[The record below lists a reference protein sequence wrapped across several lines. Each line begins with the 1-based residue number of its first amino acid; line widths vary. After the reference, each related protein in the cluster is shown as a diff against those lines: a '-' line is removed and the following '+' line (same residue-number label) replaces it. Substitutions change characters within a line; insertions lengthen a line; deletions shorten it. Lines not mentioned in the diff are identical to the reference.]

1 MALTRGLDTT
11 QALSYSLVQ
20 WYDHLAI
27 GPAHS
32 RPRFRVRAHRPPLS
46 LPVCLRTFA
55 GRDRD
60 WGTRLG
66 NQVALG
72 AGPQPGAVREALKR
86 LEQAR
91 LVSIRQG
98 GAAKVLDYRAHAGLD
113 LLSELLFKGGN
124 LDVFAARGVIEM
136 RGVLGPEIARR
147 CAERRSEE
155 LALRVEAVVES
166 LVVEPELEA
175 RQALSLEFWA
185 ALVDGSSN
193 VAYRLAYNS
202 LRASYDTFRV
212 ALVEVMGAEL
222 RDEDGFRA
230 VARAVRA
237 QDGAAAAEAASGLLS
252 QGAQALESMLEL
264 LSNLSED
271 SHEPHESNAS
281 TKEVL

>member
-1 MALTRGLDTT
+1 MTTWPLGQLTLARGSVFEPIARRSLSQSVYERLRDGIVTGELGSGT
-11 QALSYSLVQ
+11 KLPSERDLSQALGVN
-20 WYDHLAI
+20 
-27 GPAHS
+27 
-32 RPRFRVRAHRPPLS
+32 R
-46 LPVCLRTFA
+46 
-55 GRDRD
+55 
-60 WGTRLG
+60 
-66 NQVALG
+66 
-72 AGPQPGAVREALKR
+72 GAVREALKR